1 MTEAKKKTSRENGG
15 ADDFLD
21 DLLDMEALADA
32 EAMNE
37 DKPGAK
43 KVSLAEEKT
52 TKAAEDDADGPQTMS
67 EEDALRDEISVLQD
81 RLMRALAE
89 AENQRKRGIRER
101 QEAEERG
108 GRRLARDIL
117 PVFDN
122 MKRALETVDDEQRQK
137 SKALIEGLE
146 LTQRELMNVFKKNNI
161 LPIDP
166 KVGDKFD
173 PQMHEALFEAPVPDV
188 KKGHI
193 VQVLSEG
200 FTIAGSLV
208 RPAQVGVSSG
218 GG

>member
-1 MTEAKKKTSRENGG
+1 MTDSKKNKSSDKSS

-21 DLLDMEALADA
+21 DLLDLEALADS

-37 DKPGAK
+37 DKPGL
-43 KVSLAEEKT
+43 KVSLAKEKELADEE
-52 TKAAEDDADGPQTMS
+52 QTEEPEAMS

-122 MKRALETVDDEQRQK
+122 MKRALDTVDDEQRK
-137 SKALIEGLE
+137 RSKALIEGLE
-146 LTQRELMNVFKKNNI
+146 LTQRELVNVFKKNNI
-161 LPIDP
+161 LPISP

-173 PQMHEALFEAPVPDV
+173 PQMHEALFEAPVTTV

-193 VQVLSEG
+193 IQVLSEG

-218 GG
+218 GGD

>member
-1 MTEAKKKTSRENGG
+1 MTEAKKNKTSDKSS

-21 DLLDMEALADA
+21 DLLDLEALADS

-37 DKPGAK
+37 DKPGL
-43 KVSLAEEKT
+43 KVSLAKEKELADEEPE
-52 TKAAEDDADGPQTMS
+52 AMS

-122 MKRALETVDDEQRQK
+122 MKRALDTVNDEQREK

-146 LTQRELMNVFKKNNI
+146 LTQRELVNVFKKNNI
-161 LPIDP
+161 LPISP

-173 PQMHEALFEAPVPDV
+173 PQMHEALFEAPVATV

-193 VQVLSEG
+193 IQVLSEG

-218 GG
+218 GGD

>member
-1 MTEAKKKTSRENGG
+1 
-15 ADDFLD
+15 
-21 DLLDMEALADA
+21 
-32 EAMNE
+32 
-37 DKPGAK
+37 
-43 KVSLAEEKT
+43 
-52 TKAAEDDADGPQTMS
+52 MS

-122 MKRALETVDDEQRQK
+122 MKRALDTVNDEQREK

-146 LTQRELMNVFKKNNI
+146 LTQRELVNVFKKNNI
-161 LPIDP
+161 LPISP

-173 PQMHEALFEAPVPDV
+173 PQMHEALFEAPVATV

-193 VQVLSEG
+193 IQVLSEG

-218 GG
+218 GGD

>member
-1 MTEAKKKTSRENGG
+1 MTDSKKNKSSDKSS

-21 DLLDMEALADA
+21 DLLDLEALADS

-37 DKPGAK
+37 DKPGL
-43 KVSLAEEKT
+43 KVSLAKEKELADEEQ
-52 TKAAEDDADGPQTMS
+52 AEEPEAMS

-122 MKRALETVDDEQRQK
+122 MKRALDTVDDEQRK
-137 SKALIEGLE
+137 RSKALIEGLE
-146 LTQRELMNVFKKNNI
+146 LTQRELVNVFKKNNI
-161 LPIDP
+161 MPISP

-173 PQMHEALFEAPVPDV
+173 PQMHEALFEAPVATV

-193 VQVLSEG
+193 IQVLSEG

-218 GG
+218 GGD

>member
-1 MTEAKKKTSRENGG
+1 VTESKKNKSSDKSS

-21 DLLDMEALADA
+21 DLLDLEALADS

-37 DKPGAK
+37 DKPGL
-43 KVSLAEEKT
+43 KVSLAKEQELADEEPE
-52 TKAAEDDADGPQTMS
+52 AMS

-122 MKRALETVDDEQRQK
+122 MKRALDTVDDEQRK
-137 SKALIEGLE
+137 RSKALIEGLE
-146 LTQRELMNVFKKNNI
+146 LTQRELVNVFKKNNI
-161 LPIDP
+161 LPISP

-173 PQMHEALFEAPVPDV
+173 PQMHEALFEAPVATV

-193 VQVLSEG
+193 IQVLSEG

-218 GG
+218 GGD

>member
-1 MTEAKKKTSRENGG
+1 MTEAKKNKTSEKSS

-21 DLLDMEALADA
+21 DLLDLEALADS

-37 DKPGAK
+37 DKPGLK
-43 KVSLAEEKT
+43 ISLAREKEMAGQKQT
-52 TKAAEDDADGPQTMS
+52 EDPETMS
-67 EEDALRDEISVLQD
+67 EADALRDEISVLQD

-122 MKRALETVDDEQRQK
+122 MKRALDTVDDEQRK
-137 SKALIEGLE
+137 TSRALIEGLE
-146 LTQRELMNVFKKNNI
+146 LTQRELVNVFKKNDI

-173 PQMHEALFEAPVPDV
+173 PQMHEALFEAPVPNV

-193 VQVLSEG
+193 IQVLGEG

-218 GG
+218 GGD

>member
-1 MTEAKKKTSRENGG
+1 MTESKKNETDKSS

-21 DLLDMEALADA
+21 DLLDLESLADS

-37 DKPGAK
+37 DKPGL
-43 KVSLAEEKT
+43 KVSLAKEKEAAKEEQPGEPE
-52 TKAAEDDADGPQTMS
+52 AMS

-117 PVFDN
+117 PVYDN
-122 MKRALETVDDEQRQK
+122 MKRALSSIDDTQRQQ
-137 SKALIEGLE
+137 SKALIEGIE
-146 LTQRELMNVFKKNNI
+146 LTQRELLSVFKKNNI

-166 KVGDKFD
+166 QVGDKFD
-173 PQMHEALFEAPVPDV
+173 PQLHEALFEAPVANV

-193 VQVLSEG
+193 IQVLGEG

-218 GG
+218 GGD

>member
-1 MTEAKKKTSRENGG
+1 MTEAKKKKTDKSS

-21 DLLDMEALADA
+21 DLLDLEALADS
-32 EAMNE
+32 ELMRE
-37 DKPGAK
+37 DRPEK
-43 KVSLAEEKT
+43 KVSLAGEEAPSDEQ
-52 TKAAEDDADGPQTMS
+52 AAEPETMS
-67 EEDALRDEISVLQD
+67 EADALRDEISVLQD

-117 PVFDN
+117 PVYDN
-122 MKRALETVDDEQRQK
+122 MKRALETIDDQQREQ
-137 SKALIEGLE
+137 SKALIEGIE
-146 LTQRELMNVFKKNNI
+146 LTQRELLNVFKKNNI

-173 PQMHEALFEAPVPDV
+173 PQMHEALFEAPVPNV

-193 VQVLSEG
+193 IQVLGEG

-218 GG
+218 G

>member
-1 MTEAKKKTSRENGG
+1 MTEAKKKKTEQSSD
-15 ADDFLD
+15 DDFLD
-21 DLLDMEALADA
+21 DLLDLEALADS
-32 EAMNE
+32 EMMNE
-37 DKPGAK
+37 DKPGL
-43 KVSLAEEKT
+43 KVSLAKEDKPEEPT
-52 TKAAEDDADGPQTMS
+52 AEEPEAMS
-67 EEDALRDEISVLQD
+67 EADALRDEISVLQD

-122 MKRALETVDDEQRQK
+122 LKRALETIDDAQREN
-137 SKALIEGLE
+137 SRALIEGLE
-146 LTQRELMNVFKKNNI
+146 LTQRELVNVFKKNNI
-161 LPIDP
+161 MPIDP

-173 PQMHEALFEAPVPDV
+173 PQMHEALFEAPVPNV
-188 KKGHI
+188 QKGHI
-193 VQVLSEG
+193 IQVLSEG

-218 GG
+218 G

>member
-1 MTEAKKKTSRENGG
+1 VTEAKKKNTADKSG
-15 ADDFLD
+15 ADEFLD
-21 DLLDMEALADA
+21 DLLDLEALQDA
-32 EAMNE
+32 ELMRE
-37 DKPGAK
+37 DRPAK
-43 KVSLAEEKT
+43 KVSLSEEDAPDAMAESTDEPE
-52 TKAAEDDADGPQTMS
+52 AMS

-122 MKRALETVDDEQRQK
+122 MKRALDTVDDAQREQ

-146 LTQRELMNVFKKNNI
+146 LTQRELVNVFKKNNI
-161 LPIDP
+161 IPIDP
-166 KVGDKFD
+166 QVGDKFD
-173 PQMHEALFEAPVPDV
+173 PQLHEALFEAPVPNV

-218 GG
+218 G